1 MSGIMH
7 MTPTEKKAFSRR
19 PFEYISAD
27 LAYKLLKGDNK
38 KRAQIDLD
46 YKLLKGRL
54 QKNEGRDYKL

>member
-1 MSGIMH
+1 

-27 LAYKLLKGDNK
+27 LAYKLLKGDYK